1 MKRELYTELPP
12 EHPEYS
18 KEKVG
23 RLRRHLYRVR
33 DAGQNFELKVLE
45 VSERAGAKRGVHHP
59 CVFSMVE
66 RGLHYLHHG
75 DDFANCGTPFRGE
88 MDQ

>member
-18 KEKVG
+18 KGKVG
-23 RLRRHLYRVR
+23 HLYGVR
-33 DAGQNFELKVLE
+33 DAGENFELKVQE

-59 CVFSMVE
+59 CVFSMVAL
-66 RGLHYLHHG
+66 GLHYPHHG
-75 DDFANCGTPFRGE
+75 DDSAIVGTPR
-88 MDQ
+88 